1 MAKTWWGQSIL
12 LKGLSISLAA
22 LLLLTLNGPKETTYS
37 PSRISA
43 PERLTP
49 QHLSG
54 PQAQV
59 RPIGLIT
66 NQKPESRQP
75 VTPTQRWVF

>member
-1 MAKTWWGQSIL
+1 MAKTWVRQPNL

-22 LLLLTLNGPKETTYS
+22 FLLLTLNEARE
-37 PSRISA
+37 PSGSASA
-43 PERLTP
+43 PVAQERLMP
-49 QHLSG
+49 KHLSA

-66 NQKPESRQP
+66 NQKAEVRRP
-75 VTPTQRWVF
+75 VEPTQRWVF